1 MKIDGRDVE
10 IREGD
15 TVLSAARRAGI
26 DIPTLC
32 YNPEVESNTS
42 CMVCLVENIAAG
54 KLIPSCAARAEA
66 GMEIVTWN
74 ERVRE
79 ARKTALELLLSEH
92 VGDCEAPC
100 TRGCPAGLNIPVMIG
115 HIEAGNMPQ
124 AFMTAL
130 NALVFPSV
138 LGRIC
143 PAPCEK
149 VCRRGG
155 YDAAVSILHLKRYA
169 GDWGLEHAGDLLPES
184 SRATGKKVAIAG
196 AGISGLSAAFFLRL
210 MGYECEVLERS
221 PQAGGTIR
229 TGADPAVLPEK
240 ILDSEI
246 RRIERIGTRFRMR
259 TELGSDVSLADL
271 QKEYDA
277 VLIAAGKR
285 EDSFFR
291 DLGLESDSR
300 LLVDRRSGQT
310 SMKGVFG
317 CGAACGSSGMAV
329 SAVAS
334 ARRAAEGIDHYLSNR
349 EGGLPP
355 KRLDVRIGRLKEG
368 EMEELMKGVD
378 PSPRVEP
385 GAEKGYTQKEAVAE
399 SVRCMHCDC
408 LDRVTCK
415 LRKLAD
421 EYGAVFSRRRR
432 DERAG
437 VEKDISGGEIVF
449 ESGKCIKCGIC
460 VGIAGAEAETGL
472 TFVNRGMS
480 VKVRA
485 PFDGKFGDL
494 PVDVLRKCAR
504 SCPTGAIG
512 FVGGEEVIGH

>member
-1 MKIDGRDVE
+1 MKIDGKDIEV
-10 IREGD
+10 REGD

-26 DIPTLC
+26 EIPTLC
-32 YNPEVESNTS
+32 YNPQVESNTS
-42 CMVCLVENIAAG
+42 CMVCLVEDIAEG
-54 KLIPSCAARAEA
+54 RLIPSCAARAEE
-66 GMEIVTWN
+66 GMEIVTLN

-100 TRGCPAGLNIPVMIG
+100 TRGCPAGLDIPLMIR
-115 HIEAGNMPQ
+115 HIEDGNMKQ

-149 VCRRGG
+149 VCRRGQ
-155 YDAAVSILHLKRYA
+155 YDSAISILKLKRYA
-169 GDWGLEHAGDLLPES
+169 GDWGLEQQTSVLPEVPA
-184 SRATGKKVAIAG
+184 ATGRKVAIAG

-210 MGYECEVLERS
+210 MGHECEVLERS

-229 TGADPAVLPEK
+229 TGIDPAVLPER
-240 ILDSEI
+240 ILDNEI
-246 RRIERIGTRFRMR
+246 RRIERVGARFRMR
-259 TELGSDVSLADL
+259 TELGSDVSLAGL

-291 DLGLESDSR
+291 DMGLESDSR

-334 ARRAAEGIDHYLSNR
+334 ARRAAEGINHYLSDSK
-349 EGGLPP
+349 GSLPG

-385 GAEKGYTQKEAVAE
+385 DSEKGYSQNQATAEAA
-399 SVRCMHCDC
+399 RCMHCEC

-415 LRKLAD
+415 LRNLAD
-421 EYGAVFSRRRR
+421 EYDAVFRRRRR

-437 VEKDISGGEIVF
+437 VEKDISAGEIVF

-460 VGIAGAEAETGL
+460 VGIADDAAGRGL
-472 TFVNRGMS
+472 TFINRGMS

-494 PVDVLRKCAR
+494 PVDVLRKCAQ

-512 FVGGEEVIGH
+512 FVGGEGI